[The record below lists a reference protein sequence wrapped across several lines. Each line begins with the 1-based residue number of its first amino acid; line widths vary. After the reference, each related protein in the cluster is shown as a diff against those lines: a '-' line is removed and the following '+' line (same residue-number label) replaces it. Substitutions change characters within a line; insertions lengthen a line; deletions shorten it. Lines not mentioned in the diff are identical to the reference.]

1 MVSARLASLIHRV
14 IDEIWNA
21 GDLDLA
27 DELFGARYV
36 NHGGLIP
43 DLVPGPEGVKFSVA
57 LYRTA
62 FPDLHLCADDLRP
75 SGGMVRLRWTVRS
88 TPRSGASG
96 SASAVRAGSLT
107 GATRISVAGGQI
119 VESWTSWNSA
129 EVLEALGIFQPGMTK
144 LHDNP
149 LAKGQ
154 TKSAN
159 SSRLFS
165 WLGGTAQAGS
175 RREDRS

>member
-75 SGGMVRLRWTVRS
+75 SGRMVRLRWTVRS
-88 TPRSGASG
+88 TPRSGPSG
-96 SASAVRAGSLT
+96 SASAARAGSLT

-129 EVLEALGIFQPGMTK
+129 GALGIFPLGMTK
-144 LHDNP
+144 LHDRP
-149 LAKGQ
+149 LEGAQ
-154 TKSAN
+154 THDHDRYDTYDRCPRSHDLA
-159 SSRLFS
+159 
-165 WLGGTAQAGS
+165 GTS
-175 RREDRS
+175 